1 MYFFATIEDT
11 SKCNTSKH
19 SNNIQRGGG
28 GLLVTVKKPIKDIF
42 TLILFLL
49 SLKENYLKMCIKIF
63 YLVINIA
70 FKVNYLSK

>member
-19 SNNIQRGGG
+19 SNNIQGGG
-28 GLLVTVKKPIKDIF
+28 GLLVTGKKPIKDIF

-49 SLKENYLKMCIKIF
+49 SLKENYLKKYIKIF

-70 FKVNYLSK
+70 FKVYYLSK